1 MARILIVDDRDAVL
15 TTVSRVLGLEG
26 HEVHKAHTI
35 DDGIDALRTAYQ
47 KKHPYHV
54 ILIDL
59 RFENYTGTSINPEVA
74 GMKVLDVALEDPFL
88 EPIIMTAFPSIETAQ
103 ESVNRG
109 VFRYLIK
116 GEGESIPT
124 DELVKTVELAVA
136 NRELI
141 KALAGSISELKGAL
155 RSIDVLNLEEA
166 KRYAEMCQILAEK
179 AYEQLLQARGRKL

>member
-1 MARILIVDDRDAVL
+1 MARILIVDDRDTVL
-15 TTVSRVLGLEG
+15 TTVSRVLSLEG
-26 HEVHKAHTI
+26 HDVHKAHAV

-47 KKHPYHV
+47 KKRPYYV

-59 RFENYTGTSINPEVA
+59 RFENYTGKDIDPEVA

-116 GEGESIPT
+116 GMGESIPT
-124 DELVKTVELAVA
+124 DELVRTVELAVA

-141 KALAGSISELKGAL
+141 KALAGSISELKDAL
-155 RSIDVLNLEEA
+155 RNIDASNLEET